1 MNTFLHDKIKK
12 HSKLSHLKVLYHNDN
27 VVIYED
33 VVHADSVEILVYLT
47 PKHPLW
53 KHCVDIGD
61 INADTFKTV
70 MGDSKNVIAFSNRMT
85 KEYPKPRI
93 SRIRLTV

>member
-1 MNTFLHDKIKK
+1 MNTFLHDKVKK

-33 VVHADSVEILVYLT
+33 VVHAHSVEILVRLT
-47 PKHPLW
+47 SKHPLW
-53 KHCVDIGD
+53 TCTKNGNMDGD
-61 INADTFKTV
+61 EFKTI
-70 MGDSKNVIAFSNRMT
+70 MGDNKNIIAFSNIMK
-85 KEYPKPRI
+85 KEYSKPFI